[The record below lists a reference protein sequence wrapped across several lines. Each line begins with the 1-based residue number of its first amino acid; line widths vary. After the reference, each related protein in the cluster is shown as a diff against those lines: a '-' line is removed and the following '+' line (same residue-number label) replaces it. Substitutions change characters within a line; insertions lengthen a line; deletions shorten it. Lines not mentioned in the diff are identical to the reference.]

1 MSVWWHHGEI
11 WRETLRRTLP
21 SVCNVTTFSERDP
34 VVVIWCSCFQIIS
47 PYSGKF
53 SFLNS
58 LHNALF
64 IRFSS
69 AIINFFTACILF
81 HHNYQTH
88 KYIICPWQ
96 QQRERSESCF
106 QILVAKSIQ
115 LMTRRSYSTSGQTSE
130 GIRKS
135 NLVFLNIM
143 LLFDFLNGLVV
154 LAESTFFTPHLL
166 INTWWNTY

>member
-1 MSVWWHHGEI
+1 MEQLRTELRQQSVNWDSGQHVSMMAPGEI

-21 SVCNVTTFSERDP
+21 GVCNVTTFSERDP

-88 KYIICPWQ
+88 KYIICMPLTAAA
-96 QQRERSESCF
+96 RTLGKLFSNPSCQKHTVDDT
-106 QILVAKSIQ
+106 QII
-115 LMTRRSYSTSGQTSE
+115 
-130 GIRKS
+130 
-135 NLVFLNIM
+135 FNIWA
-143 LLFDFLNGLVV
+143 NQ
-154 LAESTFFTPHLL
+154 
-166 INTWWNTY
+166 